1 MRHHLLAS
9 TALTASTAVMAGAAW
24 AADLPVKAPPPPIKA
39 PFSWNGCYVGL
50 NAGWASSQFQHD
62 RDIPGVSIFLVT
74 RELNFDSSGRDSSF
88 TGGGQIGCN
97 WQFDPKWVLGLE
109 GDINYLNGNRNENFS
124 FPFAGH
130 GEDTVVGAQQTSLR
144 WLGTFRGRFGYT
156 WDRWFLYATG
166 GLAVGDVK
174 SSVSATALSRT
185 GISLSQY
192 AGSYSADRVGWTVGA
207 GFEYAFAERLSAK
220 IEYLH
225 FDLGNAGYS
234 VVGTN
239 QFLFPLWNVSAKVSG
254 DIVRVGLNYRFVP

>member
-9 TALTASTAVMAGAAW
+9 TALTASTAIMAGAAW

-39 PFSWNGCYVGL
+39 PFSWSGCYVGL
-50 NAGWASSQFQHD
+50 NAGWASSQIQQNV
-62 RDIPGVSIFLVT
+62 DIPRVPIFGVFHD
-74 RELNFDSSGRDSSF
+74 LNLDSSGRDSSF

-97 WQFDPKWVLGLE
+97 WQFDPKWVVGLE
-109 GDINYLNGNRNENFS
+109 GDINSLNGKRSQNLS

-144 WLGTFRGRFGYT
+144 WLATFRGRFGYA

-174 SSVSATALSRT
+174 SSIAATATNPNGLV
-185 GISLSQY
+185 LSQY

-220 IEYLH
+220 LEYLH
-225 FDLGNAGYS
+225 FDLGNASYN
-234 VVGTN
+234 VVGTHP
-239 QFLFPLWNVSAKVSG
+239 FLFPLWNASAKVSG